1 MGPLIPLT
9 EAYFTR
15 GNIPFGSDNTSTTL
29 LTQKFFW
36 LLKACLAD
44 QVTTGTTS
52 GTRHANSI
60 WTVLGSGNGTTG
72 ALDAVDRW
80 PAPFNAANIVRNTTG
95 NAHSWAALRNSHNG
109 YDICIDANS
118 PAATQG
124 ALTAVK
130 GAVGFTGGTNTSR
143 PISVGNSEEFSL
155 GASTVGATSPV
166 SMFGDTTINQAHWFH
181 FGTNAAGTRWWAAK
195 SRSGTALFDC
205 FIAFWAASGR
215 PGDTRN
221 QWWVYG
227 GTSTSGRG
235 TATATAIATTN
246 GCLRRGYTNSNPPIG
261 GARSFAFGNANLS
274 NTGVDQES
282 GNYISA
288 AIELAIG
295 ASTVPLD
302 CGIFPDLAFI
312 SGGAVGASI
321 PSAAAMER
329 TINGDVIH
337 PCGVT
342 LTT

>member
-15 GNIPFGSDNTSTTL
+15 GNIPFGSDNTSTDL
-29 LTQKFFW
+29 LTRKFIW

-44 QVTTGTTS
+44 QITTGTTS

-109 YDICIDANS
+109 YDICIDANTPN
-118 PAATQG
+118 PAQAS
-124 ALTAVK
+124 LIAVK
-130 GAVGFTGGTNTSR
+130 GAVGFTGGTNTAR
-143 PISVGNSEEFSL
+143 PVSIGNSEEF
-155 GASTVGATSPV
+155 GAGTNSVGTGFPFN
-166 SMFGDTTINQAHWFH
+166 MFGDTTTNQPHWFH
-181 FGTNAAGTRWWAAK
+181 FGTNASGTRWWAAK
-195 SRSGTALFDC
+195 SRSGTQRFDC
-205 FIAFWAASGR
+205 FIGFWQADGR

-221 QWWVYG
+221 QWWIYG
-227 GTSTSGRG
+227 GVNIGGRG
-235 TATATAIATTN
+235 TAMAGAITTTN
-246 GCLRRGYTNSNPPIG
+246 GCIRRGYLDTSPPPG
-261 GARSFAFGNANLS
+261 GVRNFAFGTANLS
-274 NTGVDQES
+274 NNGVDLES
-282 GNYISA
+282 GNYISTPL
-288 AIELAIG
+288 ELAIV
-295 ASTVPLD
+295 TPLVD

-312 SGGAVGASI
+312 TGGTVGASI

-329 TINGDVIH
+329 TINGDLIH